1 MSTVIILIVVAG
13 LLLIIARDSNLT
25 RRATLKPN
33 PNTNEPNVFAN
44 DGADLDPESDTGE
57 PKGWY

>member
-44 DGADLDPESDTGE
+44 DGADRGGSA
-57 PKGWY
+57 